1 MSDINQAFSSQISF
15 IFIPFKQLIIWAV
28 PSYLNWIPVINFA
41 FLSKQ
46 LITYLNTLRKWQ

>member
-15 IFIPFKQLIIWAV
+15 IFIPSKQLIIWAV